1 MIDIHCH
8 ILHGIDDGPATIE
21 DSIILCRK
29 LYENG
34 IKGIIATP
42 HFISGDQFN
51 VEPLEIREKLT
62 ILNNELEK
70 NDIKLD
76 IYPGMEVFA
85 AHDTVENLRTGRILT
100 LNDTK
105 YVLIE
110 FSLNV
115 LPKYAMDL
123 LFSIQLEGYIPII
136 AHPERY
142 CEEFNKSGLLEELV
156 ERGILVQ
163 VNTGSI
169 MGKHGRRIEKAAVRL
184 LRSGLVHIISSDS
197 HGGRRILKDLPLIEK
212 KVSGLCGAVN
222 CRRLLYDN
230 PQKVV
235 NGIAVENMDK
245 NKKKFF
251 ISEFLENLR
260 YRA

>member
-1 MIDIHCH
+1 MIDVHCH

-21 DSIILCRK
+21 DSIQLCRK

-34 IKGIIATP
+34 IRGVIATP
-42 HFISGDQFN
+42 HFISGDQFDA
-51 VEPLEIREKLT
+51 EPVEIREKLA
-62 ILNNELEK
+62 LLKNELEK
-70 NDIKLD
+70 QDIKLD

-85 AHDTVENLRTGRILT
+85 AHDIVKNLKTGRIVT

-115 LPKYAMDL
+115 MPKYAMDL
-123 LFSIQLEGYIPII
+123 LFSIQLEGYMPII

-142 CEEFNKSGLLEELV
+142 SAEFNKSGLLEQMV
-156 ERGILVQ
+156 ERGILLQ

-169 MGKHGRRIEKAAVRL
+169 MGKHGSRIEKAAAGLIRC
-184 LRSGLVHIISSDS
+184 GLVHIISSDS
-197 HGGRRILKDLPLIEK
+197 HGGRRVFNNLQLLEN
-212 KVSGLCGAVN
+212 KVTSLCGTEN

-230 PQKVV
+230 PQKII
-235 NGIAVENMDK
+235 NGIPVENMERI
-245 NKKKFF
+245 KKKFF
-251 ISEFLENLR
+251 IAEFFENLR
-260 YRA
+260 FRA